1 MAGRPSKLTPELQE
15 KLCGFLRQG
24 WFFRHACAECE
35 VDEDTVNG
43 WLADAKSADADPDK
57 VAFSVACARARA
69 EGERFHLD
77 AMHTMAVVKLD
88 YKSRTWVLERLN
100 PKAFHLTN
108 KTELSGPDGGAIQV
122 SGPTIM
128 VPPESDD

>member
-24 WFFRHACAECE
+24 RFLRHACAECN
-35 VDEDTVNG
+35 VDEATVQR
-43 WLADAKSADADPDK
+43 WLSDAESDGASLELVEFRD
-57 VAFSVACARARA
+57 ACARARA
-69 EGERFHLD
+69 DGEKVHLD
-77 AMHTMAVVKLD
+77 AMETMVLEKLD
-88 YKSRTWVLERLN
+88 WKQRAWLLERLN
-100 PKAFHLTN
+100 PRAYHLTN